1 MYIARWLYSTNARD
15 IGVLYLM
22 FAIFSGLIG
31 TVLSIIIRLELGGAG
46 LQYLQG
52 DHQLYNVVVTAHAF
66 VMIFFM
72 VMPALI
78 GGFGNFLV
86 PVMIGAAD
94 MAFPRLNNISFW
106 LLPPS
111 LILLLLSSF
120 VESGAGTGW
129 TVYPP
134 LSSIQAHSGGSVDL
148 AIFSLHLA
156 GISSMLGAINFLT
169 TIINMRAPGELM
181 TIKNLY
187 YIIKVVE
194 NKYNEQLVLKSIEKN
209 IKVPNKNDYLHI
221 ISAEK
226 RDLLQLHIKE
236 VIVGNWEME
245 V

>member
-1 MYIARWLYSTNARD
+1 MYITRWLYSTNARD
-15 IGVLYLM
+15 IGILYLI
-22 FAIFSGLIG
+22 FAILAGLIG

-46 LQYLQG
+46 VQYLQG
-52 DHQLYNVVVTAHAF
+52 DHQVYNVVVTAHAF

-86 PVMIGAAD
+86 PVMIGGAD

-111 LILLLLSSF
+111 LLLLLLSSF
-120 VESGAGTGW
+120 TEGGAGTGW

-169 TIINMRAPGELM
+169 TIINMRAPGMSWHKLP
-181 TIKNLY
+181 LF
-187 YIIKVVE
+187 V
-194 NKYNEQLVLKSIEKN
+194 
-209 IKVPNKNDYLHI
+209 
-221 ISAEK
+221 
-226 RDLLQLHIKE
+226 
-236 VIVGNWEME
+236 
-245 V
+245 